1 MKNDLKQ
8 IRFEADVLCVGGGI
22 AGLMAA
28 ISASEAGAR
37 VIVVEKANT
46 LHSGS
51 GGTGNDHFRCY
62 IPDFH
67 GADIESIVE
76 EVKNSQAGNGR
87 TTGAVRLWMQKS
99 FDIVNLWDSWGIP
112 MKYKG
117 SWEFAGHAFPG
128 HPFTALKYSG
138 QQQKPILTRVARQ
151 KGVEII
157 NRTTVFDLIHQNG
170 FVTGAFALDAQQSRI
185 LEFSAKSVILS
196 TGGCV
201 RLYPAITPGWNFNRA
216 NCPASTGDGRAM
228 AYRAGAE
235 LVNIELPQRWA
246 GPSYFARCGK
256 ATWVGVIRDPQ
267 GNPVGPFV
275 NKPDRKYGDAIAD
288 VYHSLFADYNKQNK
302 GPLYMDCRSA
312 TDEDIRYMTYFLAQE
327 GNVALL
333 NHLREEGIDLQ
344 KNAIEFDT
352 YEQTT
357 AGGIRYNEKGETS
370 IKGLFAAGDE
380 YFGGISAAAVFGWLT
395 GVAAAQ
401 YAKQSG
407 GSNISAHEVPPVL
420 SRMLTR
426 ENGISWQEA
435 NTALQQVMHDFAGA
449 VRSGTMLEAGRSH
462 LRRIRSKAMNNLTA
476 PNTHDLMRS
485 LEILNLFEI
494 GELVFTAALER
505 KETRGAFVRSDFPY
519 SNPSLNGQSLI
530 CRKVNGELMTEWRT
544 TRG

>member
-8 IRFEADVLCVGGGI
+8 IRYEADVLCIGGGI

-28 ISASEAGAR
+28 ISAAESGAR
-37 VIVVEKANT
+37 VIVAEKANT

-62 IPDFH
+62 IPAFH
-67 GADIESIVE
+67 GTDIEPLVE

-87 TTGAVRLWMQKS
+87 TTNAVRLWMQKS
-99 FDIVNLWDSWGIP
+99 FDIVKLWDSWGIP
-112 MKYKG
+112 MKYNG

-157 NRTTVFDLIHQNG
+157 NRAVVFDLIHQDG
-170 FVTGAFALDAQQSRI
+170 CVTGAIGLDAQQSRI
-185 LEFSAKSVILS
+185 LEFSARSVILS

-267 GNPVGPFV
+267 GNAVGPFV
-275 NKPDRKYGDAIAD
+275 DKPDRKYGDAIAD
-288 VYHSLFADYNKQNK
+288 VYHSLFEDYNKQNK
-302 GPLYMDCRSA
+302 GPIYMDCRGAS
-312 TDEDIRYMTYFLAQE
+312 DEDIHYMTYFLAQE

-333 NHLREEGIDLQ
+333 NHLKEDGIDLQ
-344 KNAIEFDT
+344 KNAIMFDT

-370 IKGLFAAGDE
+370 IKGLYAAGDE
-380 YFGGISAAAVFGWLT
+380 YFGGISAAAVFGWLA
-395 GVAAAQ
+395 GVSAAQ
-401 YAKQSG
+401 YAKQLSG
-407 GSNISAHEVPPVL
+407 SDITGHKVPDQL
-420 SRMLTR
+420 MQMLNR
-426 ENGISWQEA
+426 EDGINWQEA
-435 NTALQQVMHDFAGA
+435 NAALQQVMQDFAGG
-449 VRSGTMLEAGRSH
+449 VRSETMLEAGLSH
-462 LRRIRSKAMNNLTA
+462 LRRIKSKALKTLA
-476 PNTHDLMRS
+476 AHNTHELMRS
-485 LEILNLFEI
+485 LEVLNLFDI
-494 GELVFTAALER
+494 GELVFVAARER
-505 KETRGAFVRSDFPY
+505 KETRGAFIRSDFPY
-519 SNPSLNGQSLI
+519 SNPVLSGKSLI
-530 CRKVNGELMTEWRT
+530 CKQVNGELVTEWRT
-544 TRG
+544 TKG